1 MYLIV
6 IAWIYV
12 VLMMAVAE
20 ATNATGSVLGAV
32 VTFLLYGVGP
42 AGLVAYLMSA
52 PARGR
57 RNKQRLQEAELAFAQ
72 QKNTAAAA
80 AVNPSGDPDAGGH
93 APGGADGGADGA
105 AGSAERGAGIPAVRK
120 IP

>member
-105 AGSAERGAGIPAVRK
+105 AGPAERGASIPAVRK

>member
-20 ATNATGSVLGAV
+20 ATNATGSVLGAI

-80 AVNPSGDPDAGGH
+80 VNPSGDPDAGGH

-105 AGSAERGAGIPAVRK
+105 AGPAEPGASIPAVRK

>member
-105 AGSAERGAGIPAVRK
+105 AGSAEPGASIPAVRK

>member
-80 AVNPSGDPDAGGH
+80 VNPSGDPDAGGH
-93 APGGADGGADGA
+93 APGGADGA
-105 AGSAERGAGIPAVRK
+105 AGPAEPGASIPAVRK

>member
-80 AVNPSGDPDAGGH
+80 ANPSGNPDAGGH
-93 APGGADGGADGA
+93 APGGAHGDV
-105 AGSAERGAGIPAVRK
+105 GSAEPGASIPAVRK